1 MTSVEKEESTEE
13 FMVRAVDLTKYFPA
27 EKVGLLERLA
37 GKKERYVRAVD
48 HVDMVL
54 RKGLTTALVG
64 ESGSGKTTIGRMLA
78 TLEAPTSGSVYYGD
92 LTLSK
97 QTLPQIRKKVQI
109 VFQNPYESLDPRMS
123 IREIVEEP
131 LVKVKSQEKENRVK
145 EVLSAVGLNY
155 DDIYYRKARDLSGG
169 QRQRVAVARAMA
181 ADPEFI
187 VLDEPTSA
195 LDASVQSQV
204 LNLLVD
210 LREEFGYTYLFIT
223 HNMMVAR
230 YISDYIYVMYAG
242 KIVETG
248 KTEEVF
254 ENPLHP
260 YTKLLLKSVPHLEP
274 GARLEPMSGEAP
286 SLLNPP
292 SGCRFNPRCP
302 FATEKCRVKE
312 PPLVDVQGHKVACHL
327 YDK

>member
-1 MTSVEKEESTEE
+1 MASVEKEEEAEE
-13 FMVRAVDLTKYFPA
+13 YMVRALDLTKYFPA
-27 EKVGLLERLA
+27 EKVGILERLT

-48 HVDMVL
+48 HVDIVL
-54 RKGLTTALVG
+54 KKGLTTALVG

-78 TLEAPTSGSVYYGD
+78 TLETPTSGTIYYGN
-92 LTLSK
+92 LPLNKETLS
-97 QTLPQIRKKVQI
+97 QIRRKVQI

-123 IREIVEEP
+123 IREIVGEP
-131 LVKVKSQEKENRVK
+131 LVKMKSEEKSRRVR
-145 EVLSAVGLNY
+145 EVLSAVGLKY
-155 DDIYYRKARDLSGG
+155 EDIYYRKARDLSGG
-169 QRQRVAVARAMA
+169 QRQRIAIARAMA
-181 ADPEFI
+181 ASPEFI

-210 LREEFGYTYLFIT
+210 LRGEFGYTYLFIT

-242 KIVETG
+242 KIAESG
-248 KTEEVF
+248 PTEEVF

-274 GARLEPMSGEAP
+274 GTKLEPMSGEAP

-292 SGCRFNPRCP
+292 TGCRFHPRCP
-302 FATEKCRVKE
+302 FATDKCRAEE
-312 PPLVDVQGHKVACHL
+312 PPLIDVQGHKVACHL
-327 YDK
+327 YKK

>member
-1 MTSVEKEESTEE
+1 MTSVEKEEATEE
-13 FMVRAVDLTKYFPA
+13 YMVRAVDLTKYFPA
-27 EKVGLLERLA
+27 EKVGILERLT
-37 GKKERYVRAVD
+37 GKKQRYVRAVD
-48 HVDMVL
+48 HVDIFL

-78 TLEAPTSGSVYYGD
+78 TLETPTSGAIYYGD
-92 LTLSK
+92 LALSK

-131 LVKVKSQEKENRVK
+131 LVKVKSQEKEKRVR

-181 ADPEFI
+181 ASPEFI

-230 YISDYIYVMYAG
+230 YISDYMYVMYAG

-274 GARLEPMSGEAP
+274 GAKLEPMNGEAP

-302 FATEKCRVKE
+302 FAMDKCRVQE